1 MPRNTVLIAEKF
13 NKKILP
19 LGNPYLILTRSQV
32 INNRKSETTKAEQ
45 QKAAFVALGSNQSSV
60 AGGPGATVTRA
71 MQMIENKGLR
81 IRATSRLYINPA
93 FPAGSGPDYTNAV
106 VVFESSL
113 PCAKILEILH
123 EIEASL
129 GRERTARW
137 GARTVDLDLLAVGDT
152 VFPDVETQN
161 HWRTLSLEEQMGQT
175 PEQLILPHPRL
186 QDRAFVLVPMAEIA
200 PDWLHPILKKTV
212 LQMLNDL
219 PQQDR
224 DDVRPSE

>member
-1 MPRNTVLIAEKF
+1 VR
-13 NKKILP
+13 
-19 LGNPYLILTRSQV
+19 
-32 INNRKSETTKAEQ
+32 NNRKSETTKAEQ
-45 QKAAFVALGSNQSSV
+45 QKAVLVALGSNQSSV

-71 MQMIENKGLR
+71 MQMIENKGLK
-81 IRATSRLYINPA
+81 IQATSRLYSNPA
-93 FPAGSGPDYTNAV
+93 FPAGSGTDYTNAV

-113 PCAKILEILH
+113 PCANILQILH

-129 GRERTARW
+129 GRERSVRW

-152 VFPDVETQN
+152 VHPDVATQN
-161 HWRTLSLEEQMGQT
+161 HWRTLSLEEQMRQT

-186 QDRAFVLVPMAEIA
+186 QDRAFVLVPMAEVT

>member
-1 MPRNTVLIAEKF
+1 VR
-13 NKKILP
+13 
-19 LGNPYLILTRSQV
+19 
-32 INNRKSETTKAEQ
+32 NNRKSEATRAEQ
-45 QKAAFVALGSNQSSV
+45 QKTVLVALGSNQSSV
-60 AGGPGATVTRA
+60 AGGPSATVTRA

-81 IRATSRLYINPA
+81 IQTTSRLYINPA
-93 FPAGSGPDYTNAV
+93 FPAGSGTDYTNAV

-113 PCAKILEILH
+113 PCANILQILH

-129 GRERTARW
+129 GRERSVRW

-152 VFPDVETQN
+152 VLPDVATQN
-161 HWRTLSLEEQMGQT
+161 HWRTLSLEEQMRQT

-186 QDRAFVLVPMAEIA
+186 QDRAFVLVPMAEVT